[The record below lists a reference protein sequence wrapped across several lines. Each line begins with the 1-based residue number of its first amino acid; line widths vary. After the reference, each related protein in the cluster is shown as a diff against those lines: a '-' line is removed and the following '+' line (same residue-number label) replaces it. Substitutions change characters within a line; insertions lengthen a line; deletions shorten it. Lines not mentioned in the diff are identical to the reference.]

1 MVKKV
6 TYDFNQRK
14 KAKTIMAY
22 RLKKLTIRL
31 PKQAKIPIRQQ
42 AEVARLL
49 LKPYYR
55 MVLMARVIN
64 LKKVKA
70 L

>member
-1 MVKKV
+1 
-6 TYDFNQRK
+6 
-14 KAKTIMAY
+14 MAY

-42 AEVARLL
+42 AELARLL
-49 LKPYYR
+49 QKPYYR